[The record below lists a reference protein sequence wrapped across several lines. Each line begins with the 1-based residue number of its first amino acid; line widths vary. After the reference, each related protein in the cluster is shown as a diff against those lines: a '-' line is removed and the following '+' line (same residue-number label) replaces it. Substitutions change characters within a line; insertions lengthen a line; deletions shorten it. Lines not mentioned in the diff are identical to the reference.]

1 LVAPA
6 GDLSCD
12 QDHPAVTFTWPLALW
27 GLLVVP
33 LAVWAH
39 FAVRRRRVRF
49 PVHFTNLDVLAGVVE
64 RVPAWR
70 RNLPAALY
78 LLALSVLLL
87 GFARPEATV
96 LVPRES
102 ATVVL
107 VMDTSGSMKAS
118 DVRPTRL
125 EAAQAAARTFMDQ
138 LPERFQVGMVSFADE
153 AQILTQP
160 TVDRAAVRGAIESL
174 TAQGATA
181 MGDALVEALRL
192 NAPRR
197 PPRPS
202 PSPGSPDDRDDPRGK
217 ELDAVLLLSDGYNT
231 SGEVEPMEAA
241 VRARD
246 AGVPVFTIALGTPDG
261 VLQAPDAFGQIR
273 SVQVPPDYD
282 TLRAIAGETD
292 AEFFMAPSEE
302 DLRSIYENLGSRI
315 GFVKDKEEVTYA
327 FAGAGLLLAAAGMVL
342 SALWGARVP

>member
-1 LVAPA
+1 
-6 GDLSCD
+6 
-12 QDHPAVTFTWPLALW
+12 VTFTWPLALV
-27 GLLVVP
+27 GLIVVP

-39 FAVRRRRVRF
+39 FAARRRRVRF

-64 RVPAWR
+64 GAPVWR

-78 LLALSVLLL
+78 LLALSVLLV

-96 LVPRES
+96 LVPRER

-107 VMDTSGSMKAS
+107 VMDTSGSMKAT
-118 DVRPTRL
+118 DVRPSRL
-125 EAAQAAARTFMDQ
+125 EAAQAAALTFMDQ

-160 TVDRAAVRGAIESL
+160 TVDRVAVRSAIESL
-174 TAQGATA
+174 SAQGATA
-181 MGDALVEALRL
+181 MGDAIVEALEL
-192 NAPRR
+192 SGPRR
-197 PPRPS
+197 GARPS
-202 PSPGSPDDRDDPRGK
+202 PTPGSPSSPDEPRAD

-241 VRARD
+241 DRARVD
-246 AGVPVFTIALGTPDG
+246 GVPVFTIALGTPDG

-282 TLRAIAGETD
+282 TLRAIAEETD